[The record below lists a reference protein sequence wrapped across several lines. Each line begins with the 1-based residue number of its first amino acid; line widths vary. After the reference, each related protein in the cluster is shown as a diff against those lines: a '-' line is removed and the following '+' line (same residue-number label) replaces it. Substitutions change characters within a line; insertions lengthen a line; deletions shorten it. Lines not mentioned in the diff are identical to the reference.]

1 MGDLLEKEIVF
12 RLHMYEDE
20 ELIDLVEEY
29 TLTAL
34 GDIPKAGD
42 YIISPWVLPSLD
54 RKDPKNR
61 TIYEVVSRYFLPRNE
76 NEEEDWVYVALVVKE
91 RAMNK
96 VESTLIATSP

>member
-1 MGDLLEKEIVF
+1 MRDILAKEIVF

-34 GDIPKAGD
+34 GDIPKNGD

-54 RKDPKNR
+54 RKDPENR
-61 TIYEVVSRYFLPRNE
+61 TIYEVVSRFFLPNNGKEE
-76 NEEEDWVYVALVVKE
+76 NDWVYIALVVKE
-91 RAMNK
+91 RTMNRT
-96 VESTLIATSP
+96 ESALLAGSP

>member
-12 RLHMYEDE
+12 RLYMYEDE

-34 GDIPKAGD
+34 GEIPKTGD

-61 TIYEVVSRYFLPRNE
+61 TIYEVVSRYFLPKNVK
-76 NEEEDWVYVALVVKE
+76 EEDWVYIALVVRE
-91 RAMNK
+91 RTMNK
-96 VESTLIATSP
+96 AESTLLLASP

>member
-34 GDIPKAGD
+34 GDIPKTGD
-42 YIISPWVLPSLD
+42 YIISSWVLPSLD

-61 TIYEVVSRYFLPRNE
+61 TIYEVVSRYFLPKNGK
-76 NEEEDWVYVALVVKE
+76 EEEDWVYIALVVKE
-91 RAMNK
+91 RTMNK
-96 VESTLIATSP
+96 AESTLLVASP